1 MTERSQAHFENK
13 EPFLEKFLR
22 NRRFRKILPHI
33 PNDSKILDIG
43 CGFNGEILKN
53 IESKIESAVGIDIS
67 VNENANSQKIKLLR
81 HDLDLKLPLPDEE
94 FDAVISL
101 ANLEHLENPLDNLRE
116 VFRVLKP
123 KGILLLTVPSFR
135 AKPVLNFLSFRL
147 NLISHAEIRDH
158 RNYFDKKILLN
169 WCQEIGFSPAEH
181 KYFQFGM
188 NNFLKAEK

>member
-1 MTERSQAHFENK
+1 MTERSRAHFENK

-22 NRRFRKILPHI
+22 NRRFWKILPHI
-33 PNDSKILDIG
+33 PDGSRILDIG

-53 IESKIESAVGIDIS
+53 IEAKIESAVGIDIS
-67 VNENANSQKIKLLR
+67 VNKNANSDKIKLLS
-81 HDLDLKLPLPDEE
+81 HDLDLKMPLPDEE

-101 ANLEHLENPLDNLRE
+101 ANLEHLANPLDNLRE

-123 KGILLLTVPSFR
+123 KGMLLLTVPSFR

-147 NLISHAEIRDH
+147 NLISQAEIRDH
-158 RNYFDKKILLN
+158 RNYFDKKILLG
-169 WCQEIGFSPAEH
+169 WCREVGFSRAEH
-181 KYFQFGM
+181 RYFQFGM